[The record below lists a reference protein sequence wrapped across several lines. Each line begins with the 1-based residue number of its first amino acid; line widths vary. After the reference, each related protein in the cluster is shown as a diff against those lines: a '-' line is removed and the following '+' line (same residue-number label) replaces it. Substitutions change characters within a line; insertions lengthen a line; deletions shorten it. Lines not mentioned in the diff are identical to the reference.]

1 MESPINLRSNRLHVS
16 LVMLALLALSFICY
30 GGNLRNYL
38 FLDDTNAVFAGY
50 LLSKDP
56 SKIFSHYFP
65 YIYGSP
71 VWRYVVALS
80 YAPNFLLSGAN
91 PWSYYLANL
100 FLHAGNGLL
109 GFLLLA
115 RLGKNRIVACLV
127 AVLFTISCQKTDALY
142 WMASRTTMMGCFFYL
157 LTLLLYCRM
166 VERWSRVNFVLC
178 LLSFVAAAGS
188 YEVAF
193 TLPVM
198 MVIVGTVSKGKAIIN
213 RRDLL
218 PVGLMAIAVV
228 VLITRFKLGPAAV
241 GGSVLTETALVP
253 KLLHAM
259 RNVVAVFPYF
269 IMPPQVLDNLTVATV
284 GDGYYSSSPVFG
296 WLEYLSLA
304 MLAGIVLLNLKMKN
318 RLIYFA
324 LALFG
329 VTMLPVIASRW
340 NFYPE
345 MPYHRMRLS
354 VGRYSYLPSFG
365 FYTIAGIYLHQLYE
379 LIGQR
384 VAAKKL
390 VTVVALLGLAGI
402 FALNYA
408 QIQQRKQL
416 WDYVTAAPKQ
426 QMAALAALNLPLQ
439 QFKRIAIADFVNYY
453 SHSLSLFRVIY
464 NNPELTFT
472 EPIEMKDNPN
482 MRLIGENM
490 GISAFS
496 DGQDLL
502 LVGH

>member
-1 MESPINLRSNRLHVS
+1 MELPIKLRSNRLVVS
-16 LVMLALLALSFICY
+16 LVMLALLALTFICY

-38 FLDDTNAVFAGY
+38 FLDDTNAIFAGY
-50 LLSKDP
+50 LLSSDP
-56 SKIFSHYFP
+56 SKIFSYNFP

-80 YAPNFLLSGAN
+80 YIPNYLISGAD

-109 GFLLLA
+109 VFLLLA
-115 RLGKNRIVACLV
+115 RLGKNRVIACLV

-142 WMASRTTMMGCFFYL
+142 WMAARTTMMGCFFYL
-157 LTLLLYCRM
+157 LTLLMYCRL
-166 VERWSRVNFVLC
+166 VERWSLLNGAFW
-178 LLSFVAAAGS
+178 LLSFVAAVGS

-193 TLPVM
+193 TLPLM
-198 MVIVGTVSKGKAIIN
+198 MVTVGAVCKGKEIFN

-218 PVGLMAIAVV
+218 PVALSAIAVAA
-228 VLITRFKLGPAAV
+228 LITLFKLGPAAV
-241 GGSVLTETALVP
+241 GVSVLSETALVP
-253 KLLHAM
+253 KMLHAI

-269 IMPPQVLDNLTVATV
+269 VMPPQVLDTLTVATV
-284 GDGYYSSSPVFG
+284 GDGYYSSSSVFG

-324 LALFG
+324 LVLFG
-329 VTMLPVIASRW
+329 LTMLPVIASRW

-345 MPYHRMRLS
+345 VPYNRMRLS
-354 VGRYSYLPSFG
+354 AGRYSYLPSLG
-365 FYTIAGIYLHQLYE
+365 FYTIAGIYLYQLYT

-390 VTVVALLGLAGI
+390 VTMVALLGMVGV
-402 FALNYA
+402 FVLNYT
-408 QIQQRKQL
+408 QIQRRKQL
-416 WDYVTAAPKQ
+416 WDFVTNAPKQ
-426 QMAALAALNLPLQ
+426 QMTALAELNLPLQ
-439 QFKRIAIADFVNYY
+439 QFKRIAVADFANYH
-453 SHSLSLFRVIY
+453 SHSLSLFRVLY
-464 NNPELTFT
+464 KNPEFTFT
-472 EPIEMKDNPN
+472 EPAEMKDNPN
-482 MRLIGENM
+482 MRLIGQNSGM
-490 GISAFS
+490 SAFS